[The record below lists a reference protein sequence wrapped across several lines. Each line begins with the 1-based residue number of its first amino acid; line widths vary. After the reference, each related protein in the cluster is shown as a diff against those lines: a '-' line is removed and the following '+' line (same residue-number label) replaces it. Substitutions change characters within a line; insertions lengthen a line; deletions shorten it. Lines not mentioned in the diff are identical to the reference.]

1 MPRYLLQAEQYLKG
15 RISETDLREMP
26 SRRDYGLSCSMI
38 QVRQMPFLNDTW
50 SAMRLRLLDDPH
62 VFDAR
67 TRILPFR
74 VLLQRLH
81 HVPHRQQGHGDSIEG
96 FHLHAGLVGRL
107 HVRRHDDP
115 IRSYVE
121 GDLRGRDRN
130 RMAVG
135 QDLPDALHRM
145 QGGDFRGDEHVAL
158 LDGTFANRP
167 GSRGSEEHGAGRD
180 CAALHVRL
188 PTDVDDLRHRLRMGG
203 RAISPSRLCQRFVL
217 VDPASRDAPPRATPF
232 VKSKRRTREALCTL
246 PAAQAGCVRTGCARR
261 KGWERV
267 TARRLALERSFSA
280 PPTAMRPNGR

>member
-81 HVPHRQQGHGDSIEG
+81 HVPHREQGHGDSIEG

-121 GDLRGRDRN
+121 GDLRGRDRD
-130 RMAVG
+130 RMGVR

-158 LDGTFANRP
+158 LEGTIADRA
-167 GSRGSEEHGAGRD
+167 GGRGSEEHGAGRD
-180 CAALHVRL
+180 RASLHIWF
-188 PTDVDDLRHRLRMGG
+188 PTDVDDLSHRLRMGG
-203 RAISPSRLCQRFVL
+203 RAISPSRLCQRFIA
-217 VDPASRDAPPRATPF
+217 VDPASRDAPPAGG
-232 VKSKRRTREALCTL
+232 ALCQVETSDARSIMY
-246 PAAQAGCVRTGCARR
+246 PARGSSRLRADWMRAQEGMG
-261 KGWERV
+261 RV

-280 PPTAMRPNGR
+280 PPTAMRRNGR